1 MDVVVYIT
9 PKNMGFFDFIFNRQV
24 RFFELYL
31 QLNGYINIYT
41 WIMSNIYIHATHAAA
56 QQQSGSLLQIN
67 VPTRD
72 ALACGSSSCC
82 MCAP

>member
-1 MDVVVYIT
+1 
-9 PKNMGFFDFIFNRQV
+9 
-24 RFFELYL
+24 
-31 QLNGYINIYT
+31 
-41 WIMSNIYIHATHAAA
+41 MSSIYIHATHAAA